1 MVDLGGRGNYSSGPD
16 PNEIAHQ
23 IAEACKEI
31 KQLRRDLYGDPQ
43 IRQKGVFDRI
53 ERLEE
58 RLSDLQ
64 ARYERERVESGAL
77 ARIEDELDQLRL
89 DYKIAIVYLKGLAG
103 GVGTI
108 LVAVIVAVVV
118 GILRYFTGGG

>member
-1 MVDLGGRGNYSSGPD
+1 MSNVER
-16 PNEIAHQ
+16 Q
-23 IAEACKEI
+23 IAEACKDI

-43 IRQKGVFDRI
+43 IRQKGVFDRL

-58 RLSDLQ
+58 RLSELRAQ
-64 ARYERERVESGAL
+64 YERERVEGGTLS
-77 ARIEDELDQLRL
+77 RIEDELDQLRL

-108 LVAVIVAVVV
+108 LVALLVAAVV
-118 GILRYFTGGG
+118 GILRYFTGGA